1 MSLTQKRNDKSLSPM
16 MQHYFSVKEEYPNC
30 IIMYRLGDFYE
41 MFFEDAVTIS
51 KFLDLTLTGRDCGL
65 EERAPMCG
73 IPHHALDNYVPR
85 LIEGG
90 FKVAIC
96 EQMNTPAEAKGM
108 VTREVTRVITPGTL
122 IEEGI
127 LDEKKNNYLA
137 SVFSSNE
144 TYGIAWCDVST
155 GELNVCQID
164 GDRGYGRMMDFLVS
178 LSPAEII
185 CDDETYDKTQS
196 SVLISSGSL
205 PKFQKYF
212 KWAYDYS
219 YAFKTIC
226 KQLEVVTLEG
236 YECQDKVSA
245 ISACGGL
252 MQYLYDTQ
260 KRSLSH
266 INTLNYVSFS
276 SFMMLD
282 SNAKRTLELT
292 ETMRDRRKK
301 GSLLDVL
308 DYTNTAMGARNLRQW
323 LLQPLYD
330 STAINA
336 RLDAV
341 EELIKSNLIRERI
354 IELLSPMKDLE
365 RLSAKI
371 AYNNVNPKE
380 CLSIRDT
387 LALLPEI
394 KNTLSIAKT
403 PLLKTLHKNVNT
415 LQDVCSL
422 LQNAISDDA
431 PTTLKD
437 GGYIKKGFCAELDE
451 YRDVRDNGAN
461 IIASIEAY
469 EKETTGIKTLKT
481 GYNRVFGYY
490 IEVSKSFLGMVPYR
504 YERKQTLVNGERYVT
519 PELKEAEE
527 KIIGADEKAL
537 KLEAKIFSE
546 IKAKLFSVI
555 SEIKMTASAI
565 SKIDSL
571 ISLSVVAIKNNY
583 VKPEIN
589 DKVTQIEIVEGR
601 HPVVET
607 TLKRGEFVSNDT
619 SLDDNDNRIMIITG
633 PNMAGKSTYMRQVAL
648 ITLLAH
654 VGSFVPAKQAKISL
668 TDRIFTRIGAS
679 DDLSVGQSTFMV
691 EMVEVAAIANN
702 ATSKSLLVLDEVGR
716 GTSTLD
722 GLSIAW
728 ALVEY
733 VSNIVK
739 AKTLFATHYHE
750 LTELEG
756 VLKNVRNY
764 RILVKEISDKVV
776 FLHKIA
782 RGGANK
788 SFGIEVASLAGVP
801 NEIVLRAK
809 IILKKLEE
817 SDVTRDT
824 NAIMMSALG
833 GSSGGKQLSF
843 LDSNSSKFDDVINI
857 LKDTN
862 IETCSP
868 LDAFVILK
876 DLKDRLENIK

>member
-1 MSLTQKRNDKSLSPM
+1 MSLSQIRNNESLSRM
-16 MQHYFSVKEEYPNC
+16 MQHYFSVKEEYPDC

-73 IPHHALDNYVPR
+73 IPYHALENYVPR
-85 LIEGG
+85 LIDGG

-122 IEEGI
+122 IEEDI
-127 LDEKKNNYLA
+127 LDEKKNNYLV
-137 SVFSSNE
+137 SVFSQDE
-144 TYGIAWCDVST
+144 VYGISWCDVST
-155 GELNVCQID
+155 GELNICQIE
-164 GDRGYGRMMDFLVS
+164 GERAYGRVMDFLVS

-185 CDDETYDKTQS
+185 CDDETCDKAQS
-196 SVLISSGSL
+196 SVLIASGSL

-212 KWAYDYS
+212 KWAYDYT
-219 YAFKTIC
+219 YAFKTVC
-226 KQLEVVTLEG
+226 KQLEVITLEG
-236 YECQDKVSA
+236 YECQEKKSA

-252 MQYLYDTQ
+252 IQYLYDTQ

-301 GSLLDVL
+301 GSLLDVI

-330 STAINA
+330 STSINA

-341 EELIKSNLIRERI
+341 EELIKSNLIRERL

-394 KNTLSIAKT
+394 KSTLSIAKT
-403 PLLKTLHKNVNT
+403 PLLKTLHKNINALEDIYT
-415 LQDVCSL
+415 LL
-422 LQNAISDDA
+422 ENAIANDA
-431 PTTLKD
+431 PAMTKD
-437 GGYIKKGFCAELDE
+437 GGYIKKGFCDELDE
-451 YRDVRDNGAN
+451 YRDIRDNGAS

-481 GYNRVFGYY
+481 GFNRVYGYY

-527 KIIGADEKAL
+527 KILSAEEKAL
-537 KLEAKIFSE
+537 KLEAKLFSE
-546 IKAKLFSVI
+546 IKSKLFSVI
-555 SEIKMTASAI
+555 ADIKKTANTVA
-565 SKIDSL
+565 KIDSL

-583 VKPEIN
+583 AKPEIS
-589 DKVTQIEIVEGR
+589 DKISKIEIVEGR

-607 TLKRGEFVSNDT
+607 AIKRGEFISNDT
-619 SLDDNDNRIMIITG
+619 FLDDNDNRIMIITG

-648 ITLLAH
+648 ITLMAH
-654 VGSFVPAKQAKISL
+654 VGSFVPARQAKIAL

-702 ATSKSLLVLDEVGR
+702 ATNKSLLVLDEVGR

-733 VSNIVK
+733 ISNVIK

-764 RILVKEISDKVV
+764 RILVKELSDKVV

-809 IILKKLEE
+809 SILKKLEE
-817 SDVTRDT
+817 SDTIRDT
-824 NAIMMSALG
+824 NSIMMSALG
-833 GSSGGKQLSF
+833 TSSGGKQLSF
-843 LDSNSSKFDDVINI
+843 LEANSSKYDEVIDI

-876 DLKDRLENIK
+876 DLKDRLESIK

>member
-1 MSLTQKRNDKSLSPM
+1 MGKNELSPM
-16 MQHYFSVKEEYPNC
+16 MKHYNIVKAEYPDC
-30 IIMYRLGDFYE
+30 VVMYRLGDFYE
-41 MFFEDAVTIS
+41 MFFEDAVKVS
-51 KFLDLTLTGRDCGL
+51 KYLDLTLTGRDCGL

-73 IPHHALDNYVPR
+73 IPYHALDNYIPK

-96 EQMNTPAEAKGM
+96 EQMNTPSEAKGM

-122 IEEGI
+122 IEEDM

-137 SVFSSNE
+137 SVFSADDV
-144 TYGIAWCDVST
+144 YGIAWCDVST
-155 GELNVCQID
+155 GELNLCQLE
-164 GDRGYGRMMDFLVS
+164 GDRAKERTLDFLLS
-178 LSPAEII
+178 LAPAEII
-185 CDDETYDKTQS
+185 CDDLTHDTTLS
-196 SVLISSGSL
+196 SPIVQNGSL

-219 YAFKTIC
+219 YANKTIC
-226 KQLEVVTLEG
+226 KQLGVLTLAG
-236 YECQDKVSA
+236 YECQDKNCA
-245 ISACGGL
+245 ISACGAL
-252 MQYLYDTQ
+252 IQYLYDTQ

-301 GSLLDVL
+301 GSLLDVI
-308 DYTNTAMGARNLRQW
+308 DHTNTAMGARNLRSW

-330 STAINA
+330 SSPINA
-336 RLDAV
+336 RLNAV
-341 EELIKSNLIRERI
+341 EELIKSNLMREQI

-365 RLSAKI
+365 RLATKI
-371 AYNNVNPKE
+371 AYNSINPKE

-387 LALLPEI
+387 LALLPKV
-394 KNTLSIAKT
+394 KNALSIAKS
-403 PLLKTLHKNVNT
+403 PLLITLNKHINA
-415 LQDVCSL
+415 LEEVCTL
-422 LQNAISDDA
+422 LQNAIADDA
-431 PTTLKD
+431 PTMVKD
-437 GGYIKKGFCAELDE
+437 GGYIKKGFCKELDE
-451 YRDVRDNGAN
+451 YRDIKDNGAG
-461 IIASIEAY
+461 IIAQIEAY

-481 GYNRVFGYY
+481 GFNRVYGYY

-504 YERKQTLVNGERYVT
+504 YERKQTLVTGERYVT

-527 KIIGADEKAL
+527 KILGAEEKAL
-537 KLEAKIFSE
+537 KLEAKIYSE
-546 IKAKLFSVI
+546 IKSTLYSVI
-555 SEIKMTASAI
+555 ADLKTTASAI
-565 SKIDSL
+565 AKVDSL
-571 ISLSVVAIKNNY
+571 VSLSVVAIKNDY
-583 VKPEIN
+583 SKPEIN
-589 DKVTQIEIVEGR
+589 EKIKKINIIEGR
-601 HPVVET
+601 HPVVECA
-607 TLKRGEFVSNDT
+607 LKRGEFTPNDT
-619 SLDDNDNRIMIITG
+619 SLDDDNNRIMVITG

-654 VGSFVPAKQAKISL
+654 VGSFVPAKFAQIAL

-702 ATSKSLLVLDEVGR
+702 ATSNSLLVLDEVGR

-733 VSNIVK
+733 ISNVIK

-756 VLKNVRNY
+756 VLQNVRNY
-764 RILVKEISDKVV
+764 RILVKEFQDKVV

-801 NEIVLRAK
+801 NDIVQRAK
-809 IILKKLEE
+809 TILKKLEE
-817 SDVTRDT
+817 TQTSKDT
-824 NAIMMSALG
+824 NAIMMNAIG
-833 GSSGGKQLSF
+833 NASGGKQLSF
-843 LDSNSSKFDDVINI
+843 LEANTGKYDEIIRI

-868 LDAFVILK
+868 LDTFVILK
-876 DLKDRLENIK
+876 DLKDRLETIK

>member
-1 MSLTQKRNDKSLSPM
+1 MGLSPM
-16 MQHYFSVKEEYPNC
+16 MQHYLSVKQEYPDC
-30 IIMYRLGDFYE
+30 VIMYRLGDFYE
-41 MFFEDAVTIS
+41 MFFEDAVTVS

-73 IPHHALDNYVPR
+73 IPYHALENYIPR
-85 LIEGG
+85 LIDGG

-96 EQMNTPAEAKGM
+96 EQMNTPAEAKCM

-122 IEEGI
+122 IEEDI

-137 SVFSSNE
+137 SVFSSDDV
-144 TYGIAWCDVST
+144 YGLAWCDVST
-155 GELNVCQID
+155 GELNICQIE
-164 GDRGYGRMMDFLVS
+164 GERAYGRTMDFLVS
-178 LSPAEII
+178 LAPAEII

-196 SVLISSGSL
+196 SVLVASGTL

-226 KQLEVVTLEG
+226 KQLEVITLDG
-236 YECQDKVSA
+236 YECQEKKSA

-282 SNAKRTLELT
+282 NNAKRTLELT

-308 DYTNTAMGARNLRQW
+308 DYTNTAMGARNIRQW

-330 STAINA
+330 ATAINA

-341 EELIKSNLIRERI
+341 EELVKSNLVRERI

-371 AYNNVNPKE
+371 AYNSVNPKE

-394 KNTLSIAKT
+394 KNTLSITKT
-403 PLLKTLHKNVNT
+403 PLLKTLYKNINA
-415 LQDVCSL
+415 LEDICAL
-422 LQNAISDDA
+422 LQNAIADDA
-431 PTTLKD
+431 PAMVKD
-437 GGYIKKGFCAELDE
+437 GGYIKKGFCVELDE
-451 YRDVRDNGAN
+451 YRDVKDNGAS
-461 IIASIEAY
+461 IIAKIEAY
-469 EKETTGIKTLKT
+469 EKEVTGIKTLKT
-481 GYNRVFGYY
+481 GYNRVYGYY

-527 KIIGADEKAL
+527 KIVGAEEKAL
-537 KLEAKIFSE
+537 KLEAKLFSE

-555 SEIKMTASAI
+555 SEIKKTANAI
-565 SKIDSL
+565 AKVDSL

-589 DKVTQIEIVEGR
+589 DKIAKIEIVEGR

-607 TLKRGEFVSNDT
+607 ALKRGEFVSNDT
-619 SLDDNDNRIMIITG
+619 SLDDSDNRIMIITG

-648 ITLLAH
+648 ITLMAH
-654 VGSFVPAKQAKISL
+654 VGSFVPARQAKITL

-702 ATSKSLLVLDEVGR
+702 ATSRSLLVLDEVGR

-733 VSNIVK
+733 VSNVIK

-764 RILVKEISDKVV
+764 RILVKELADKVV

-782 RGGANK
+782 RGGANR

-801 NEIVLRAK
+801 NEIVKRAK
-809 IILKKLEE
+809 TILKKLEE
-817 SDVTRDT
+817 NDTVRDT

-833 GSSGGKQLSF
+833 NSSGGKQLSF
-843 LDSNSSKFDDVINI
+843 LEANTDRYDEIINI

-876 DLKDRLENIK
+876 DLKDRLESVK